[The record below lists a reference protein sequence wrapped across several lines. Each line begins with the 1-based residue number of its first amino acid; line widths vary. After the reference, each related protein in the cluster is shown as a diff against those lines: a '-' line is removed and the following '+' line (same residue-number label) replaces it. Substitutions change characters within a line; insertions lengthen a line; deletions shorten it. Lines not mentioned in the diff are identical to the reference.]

1 MFENSYTR
9 IPPDCHLP
17 LDAVGQAIKEQI
29 AQGNIDESITVER
42 IVRIKALQEA
52 QQEVGVTASDEQPVQ
67 IQAPPVAAPPA

>member
-17 LDAVGQAIKEQI
+17 LEAVGQAIKEQF
-29 AQGNIDESITVER
+29 AQGNIDESITLDR

-52 QQEVGVTASDEQPVQ
+52 QQEVGITTSNEQPAR
-67 IQAPPVAAPPA
+67 IQAPPVATAPA